1 MPAARPSVILAISS
15 IMSLNARP
23 IFDAYWRFTAERQA
37 IFYRRLAN
45 PIGAWTDDAI
55 LRSYRFTNGYRASDR
70 ISQYLIREVQ
80 YRSDR
85 SQSPPQLFFRTLL
98 FKIFNRIET
107 WEALEREIGEV
118 QWERIDLSDIARVL
132 GSMMHRGIPIYSAA
146 YIMPSP
152 PFGRSRKHE
161 NHLALI
167 SRMMED
173 KLPDRIQ
180 RASSLRRVYE
190 ALLEYP
196 GIGSFLAFQY
206 SIDLNYSALLD
217 FSEGDFVVAGPGALD
232 GIAKCF
238 ESIGGATPEDV
249 IYWTAERQEA
259 EFARLGLRFQ
269 DLFGRPLQPVD
280 CQNIFCEISKYTR
293 VSHPELAGLSGR
305 RRIKQAF
312 RPSARPLAQLM
323 YPPKWGLSTSAGAQ
337 MDSAGTP
344 LSS

>member
-1 MPAARPSVILAISS
+1 
-15 IMSLNARP
+15 
-23 IFDAYWRFTAERQA
+23 
-37 IFYRRLAN
+37 
-45 PIGAWTDDAI
+45 
-55 LRSYRFTNGYRASDR
+55 
-70 ISQYLIREVQ
+70 
-80 YRSDR
+80 
-85 SQSPPQLFFRTLL
+85 
-98 FKIFNRIET
+98 
-107 WEALEREIGEV
+107 
-118 QWERIDLSDIARVL
+118 
-132 GSMMHRGIPIYSAA
+132 
-146 YIMPSP
+146 MPSP

-206 SIDLNYSALLD
+206 AIDLNYSALLD

-259 EFARLGLRFQ
+259 KFARLGLRFQ

-280 CQNIFCEISKYTR
+280 CQNIYCEISKYAR
-293 VSHPELAGLSGR
+293 VSHPEVVGLSGR

-344 LSS
+344 LSC